1 MNKSDLKDGYVV
13 DLRAG
18 YRRVVL
24 FDELL
29 IYKNGSYEIAS
40 NLIEKYRDDL
50 SHRSDSSL
58 DVMKI
63 YDKDMDVLW
72 EREEVDWR
80 SVPFGTKVRCWNDI
94 NNKFEGRFLGYD
106 ESINTYRV
114 FVSVDRATGWEHCEL
129 VEELKEEVTY
139 KEMMVSVH
147 KRCREYYDKN
157 NTCEG
162 CIALKPN
169 GCCDTGMIADENFNI
184 TRK

>member
-1 MNKSDLKDGYVV
+1 MNKSDLKDGYAV

-29 IYKNGSYEIAS
+29 IYSNGSYEIAS

-50 SHRSDSSL
+50 SHRSDSNL

-80 SVPFGTKVRCWNDI
+80 SVPFGTKVRCWNDA
-94 NNKFEGRFLGYD
+94 NRKFEGRFLGYD
-106 ESINTYRV
+106 DNPDGCKYIV
-114 FVSVDRATGWEHCEL
+114 FVSTDRLTDWEYCEL
-129 VEELKEEVTY
+129 VEDPKEEVTY
-139 KEMMVSVH
+139 REMMTSVH
-147 KRCREYYDKN
+147 KRCDEHYDK
-157 NTCEG
+157 
-162 CIALKPN
+162 K
-169 GCCDTGMIADENFNI
+169 
-184 TRK
+184 